1 MEQSNFFALAFRQ
14 KYIERWQLMRSTI
27 PDSLST
33 HVCEVT
39 MLTHALAELGNQH
52 CGQSY
57 DTGKAALLALYHD
70 LPEVLTGDLPTPI
83 KYFSPEMRENYKQI
97 EAHATTQLLDKLPA
111 ELRAIYTPLLSPTD
125 ADQALCKL
133 VKAADKLSALIKCIE
148 EEKSGNTEFGR
159 AKEETVR
166 ALSEMQCPEAELFCT
181 YFLPAFV
188 KTIDEL

>member
-39 MLTHALAELGNQH
+39 MLTHALAELGNNL

-57 DTGKAALLALYHD
+57 DVGKAVLLALYHD

-83 KYFSPEMRENYKQI
+83 KYFSPEMRENYKLI
-97 EAHATTQLLDKLPA
+97 EAHATAQLLEKLPA
-111 ELRAIYTPLLSPTD
+111 ELRAVYAPLLSPSDTD
-125 ADQALCKL
+125 HTLHKL
-133 VKAADKLSALIKCIE
+133 IKAADKLSALIKCME

-159 AKEETVR
+159 AKEETLR
-166 ALSEMQCPEAELFCT
+166 SLAELQCKEADLFCT
-181 YFLPAFV
+181 YFLPAFA
-188 KTIDEL
+188 KTLDEL